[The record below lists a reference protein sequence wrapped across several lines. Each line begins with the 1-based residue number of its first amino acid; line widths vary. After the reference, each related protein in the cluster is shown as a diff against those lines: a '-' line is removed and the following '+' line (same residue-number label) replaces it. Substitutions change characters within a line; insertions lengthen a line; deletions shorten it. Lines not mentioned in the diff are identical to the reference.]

1 MVGLEVDSHIHS
13 QEQREEAHMHAHAR
27 LAFLSPIQSKILSLE
42 YGVAHS
48 GQIFP
53 HQSIAKII
61 SLRHS
66 HRPIPRHSSQAIS
79 DCVNV
84 AMKTNYHKE
93 CARIC
98 ADFHI
103 DFQAHILISF
113 LEQNHLCPKKD
124 HKS

>member
-13 QEQREEAHMHAHAR
+13 QEQREEAHIHAHAQ
-27 LAFLSPIQSKILSLE
+27 LAFLSLIQSRILSLE

-48 GQIFP
+48 GQIFS

-61 SLRHS
+61 PLRHS
-66 HRPIPRHSSQAIS
+66 HRLIPRHSSQAML
-79 DCVNV
+79 DCVSV
-84 AMKTNYHKE
+84 AMKTNHHKE

-103 DFQAHILISF
+103 DFRHAF
-113 LEQNHLCPKKD
+113 
-124 HKS
+124 